1 MKILV
6 RNLDR
11 GVTDAEVLD
20 LFKAY
25 GAVESCVV
33 VKDAATGKSKGF
45 GFVEMPNP
53 REAVKAVKGLNTL
66 KVKGA
71 GIRVKIA
78 EDKAS
83 IQILKQYTTLS
94 IVTPNVGRIAQG
106 LKTLE
111 VRSWQLEKL
120 FIKKPGHC

>member
-53 REAVKAVKGLNTL
+53 REAIKAIKGLNTL
-66 KVKGA
+66 KVRGV
-71 GIRVKIA
+71 GMRVKAAA
-78 EDKAS
+78 E
-83 IQILKQYTTLS
+83 
-94 IVTPNVGRIAQG
+94 
-106 LKTLE
+106 E
-111 VRSWQLEKL
+111 
-120 FIKKPGHC
+120 